1 MDQLKYYYH
10 FQAQLNAALS
20 QKKKKKKLNVAMIL
34 IAGLLSND
42 ILLCTSS
49 FKTPKAIGDMQSL
62 VHKSILWTILGLP
75 KTGLFALSKPQILSF

>member
-10 FQAQLNAALS
+10 FQAQLNAAFS
-20 QKKKKKKLNVAMIL
+20 QKKKKKLNVAMIL

-49 FKTPKAIGDMQSL
+49 FKTPKDIGDMQNL

-75 KTGLFALSKPQILSF
+75 KTGLFALSKPQILNF

>member
-1 MDQLKYYYH
+1 MQL
-10 FQAQLNAALS
+10 FL
-20 QKKKKKKLNVAMIL
+20 KKKKKKLNVAMIL

-49 FKTPKAIGDMQSL
+49 FKTPKDIGDMQNL

-75 KTGLFALSKPQILSF
+75 KTGLFALSKPQILNF

>member
-1 MDQLKYYYH
+1 MYRPTQILKS
-10 FQAQLNAALS
+10 FLSTIKLNAAFS
-20 QKKKKKKLNVAMIL
+20 KKKKKKKKKNVAMIL

-42 ILLCTSS
+42 ILLCTNS

-75 KTGLFALSKPQILSF
+75 KNRPFCSL